1 MNLHVYDTAV
11 KMGEAAAKRV
21 AELIC
26 ETVEEKGKCRILVS
40 TGQSQFEYFDALV
53 KLPIPW
59 DKVEVFHLDEYID
72 LPITHPAS
80 FRKYLKERFIDKVPG
95 ATMHY
100 LDTDGDIDALI
111 RDVTALITAEPIDIG
126 IIGIGENG
134 HIAFNDP
141 PADFET
147 TASYH
152 VVNLD
157 ERCRLQQVGEGWFA
171 GIDEVPKQALSATV
185 WQIMQCRN
193 IVSVVPHAVKAEAVK
208 KTLRSPE
215 VTNMV
220 PATKLREC
228 ENWDLFLDADSAA
241 YLLR

>member
-1 MNLHVYDTAV
+1 MAVHVYETAV
-11 KMGEAAAKRV
+11 KMGEAAAERV
-21 AELIC
+21 ATLIC
-26 ETVEEKGKCRILVS
+26 RTVEERGKCRILVS
-40 TGQSQFEYFDALV
+40 TGQSQFEYFEALV
-53 KLPIPW
+53 KLPVPW
-59 DKVEVFHLDEYID
+59 DRVEVFHLDEYID

-100 LDTDGDIDALI
+100 LDTEGDIDALI
-111 RDVTALITAEPIDIG
+111 RDITALITAEPIDVG

-157 ERCRLQQVGEGWFA
+157 ERCRRQQVGEGWFA
-171 GIDEVPKQALSATV
+171 TVDDVPKQALSATV
-185 WQIMQCRN
+185 WQIMQCRY

-228 ENWDLFLDADSAA
+228 ENWDLYLDADSAA
-241 YLLR
+241 LL